1 MPPRSQCLSAP
12 SAATPNTTTACR
24 WRVLRTNPRSGTRT
38 LVHYGGIAPTPFPG
52 LTLGLIADGFRLTC
66 IDFLWDDDAPA
77 SRVCPDSAIAAHS
90 SQFLSA
96 REVIELAL
104 HQLEDFF
111 AHRPVTRP
119 VPLVPQGTPFQRRVW
134 QAMGK
139 IPAGQT
145 RRYGELA
152 QELGNSARAVG
163 GACRANPIPLLI
175 PCHRVVAAS
184 GQGGFAGA
192 QDGRLV
198 ELKRWLLAHE
208 QGI

>member
-1 MPPRSQCLSAP
+1 MPPLDVFMP
-12 SAATPNTTTACR
+12 SVATPTTTTACR
-24 WRVLRTNPRSGTRT
+24 WCVLRTNPRGGTHA
-38 LVHYGGIAPTPFPG
+38 LVHYDGIAPTPFPG
-52 LTLGLIADGFRLTC
+52 LTLGLIVDGSRLSC

-77 SRVCPDSAIAAHS
+77 SRVRPDSAIAAHS
-90 SQFLSA
+90 SPFPSA
-96 REVIELAL
+96 RGVVELAL
-104 HQLEDFF
+104 HQLDDFF
-111 AHRPVTRP
+111 AQRPVTRP
-119 VPLVPQGTPFQRRVW
+119 VPLAPQGTPFQRRVW

-139 IPAGQT
+139 IPPGQT

-152 QELGNSARAVG
+152 QELGSSARAVG

-198 ELKRWLLAHE
+198 ELKRWLLTHE
-208 QGI
+208 QRI